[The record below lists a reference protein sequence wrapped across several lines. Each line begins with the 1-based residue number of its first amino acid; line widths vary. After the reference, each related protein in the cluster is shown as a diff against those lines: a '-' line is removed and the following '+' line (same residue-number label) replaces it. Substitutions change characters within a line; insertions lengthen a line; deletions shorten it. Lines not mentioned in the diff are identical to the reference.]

1 MDQGANVKYVTQHFR
16 YNQRQ
21 GVPQRTLLLALL
33 AYLGGRRRSA
43 GLEEVQAPQDALVA
57 LLHPP
62 AAPAVPLLLA
72 QGGGCPT
79 APRSG
84 RRLSRCSSLGEE
96 KLLEGGGGA
105 SST

>member
-1 MDQGANVKYVTQHFR
+1 MDHGVDVKYVTQHFR

-21 GVPQRTLLLALL
+21 GAPQRALLLARL

-43 GLEEVQAPQDALVA
+43 GLKEVQAPQDALVA

-72 QGGGCPT
+72 RGGGCP
-79 APRSG
+79 AGPRLG
-84 RRLSRCSSLGEE
+84 RRSSWRAAAG
-96 KLLEGGGGA
+96 
-105 SST
+105 